1 MSAPNIIQSMLDY
14 PFISR
19 IRRNHGLEH
28 ATLHMLAQRQPRA
41 SFAGHS
47 DAGGFWILGEAS
59 TEEIQSA
66 VNEALYRLQQ
76 GEQNLAVHP
85 NCGTNLAAAS
95 ILAGVAAGLA
105 MTGAGKRWRDKME
118 RLPLAISLASL
129 ALMAAQPIGMLLQQQ
144 VTTQGVPAGLQVT
157 GIRATKRGGWRAHR
171 IATRG

>member
-1 MSAPNIIQSMLDY
+1 MPALSFIQSILEY

-28 ATLHMLAQRQPRA
+28 ATLHVLAQRRPRT

-47 DAGGFWILGEAS
+47 DGGGFWILGDAT

-66 VNEALYRLQQ
+66 VNDALYRLQQ

-105 MTGAGKRWRDKME
+105 MTGVGKRWRDKLE

-129 ALMAAQPIGMLLQQQ
+129 ALMAAQPIGMIVQQQ
-144 VTTQGVPAGLQVT
+144 LTTNSVPAGLQIT
-157 GIRATKRGGWRAHR
+157 GIHATRRGGWRAHR
-171 IATRG
+171 ITTRG

>member
-1 MSAPNIIQSMLDY
+1 MPAPNFIQSILEY

-28 ATLHMLAQRQPRA
+28 ATLHMLAQRRPRT

-47 DAGGFWILGEAS
+47 DSSGFWILGDAT

-66 VNEALYRLQQ
+66 VNDALYRLQQ

-105 MTGAGKRWRDKME
+105 MTGVGKRWRDKLE

-129 ALMAAQPIGMLLQQQ
+129 ALMAAQPIGMIIQQQ
-144 VTTQGVPAGLQVT
+144 ITTNGVPAGLHVT
-157 GIRATKRGGWRAHR
+157 NIIATRRGGWRAHR
-171 IATRG
+171 ILTRG